1 MAREQNMAN
10 QQSHQMNMVRD
21 NSNDVLDNIKLEAK
35 NIMTVIFLC
44 ILFNIEQV
52 DNLFKSVSIFNG
64 ETGLN
69 MQAVFVKALLI
80 GCVFY
85 VAKTYLL

>member
-1 MAREQNMAN
+1 MAQ
-10 QQSHQMNMVRD
+10 QQSQQMNMILD

-44 ILFNIEQV
+44 ILLNIEQV
-52 DNLFKSVSIFNG
+52 DNLFKSVSIFTG
-64 ETGLN
+64 ESGLN

-85 VAKTYLL
+85 IVKTYLL